1 MTTIG
6 RDGRDARERS
16 GYDSAVASDSVRS
29 SKQDDLPIVEVAC
42 TDQWDDWLADR
53 HATSAGVWLKIAKQ
67 GSGITTPSYGE
78 AVEIAVMYGWIDG
91 QKGRLD
97 DDYWL
102 QRFTP
107 RRPGSKWSEINRTRA
122 AALIERGAM
131 KPAGLRE
138 VERARADGRWEA
150 AYPGQR
156 TATVPADLAAALEAD
171 PRARAFFET
180 LSGANRYAILF
191 RIHEAKQPQTR
202 ARRIE
207 KYVAMC
213 AEQKTLHP

>member
-1 MTTIG
+1 
-6 RDGRDARERS
+6 
-16 GYDSAVASDSVRS
+16 VASESVRS
-29 SKQDDLPIVEVAC
+29 SKQDDLPIVEVAS
-42 TDQWDDWLADR
+42 TAEWDDWLADR
-53 HATSAGVWLKIAKQ
+53 QVTSAGVWLKIAKQ
-67 GSGITTPSYGE
+67 GSGIATPSYRE
-78 AVEIAVMYGWIDG
+78 AVEIAIAYGWIDG

-107 RRPGSKWSEINRTRA
+107 RRPGSKWSEINRERA
-122 AALIERGAM
+122 VALIERGAM

-138 VERARADGRWEA
+138 VELARADGRWEA

-156 TATVPADLAAALEAD
+156 TATVPDDLAAALAAD
-171 PRARAFFET
+171 PRAQAFFET
-180 LSGANRYAILF
+180 LSAANRYAILF

-207 KYVAMC
+207 KYVGMC